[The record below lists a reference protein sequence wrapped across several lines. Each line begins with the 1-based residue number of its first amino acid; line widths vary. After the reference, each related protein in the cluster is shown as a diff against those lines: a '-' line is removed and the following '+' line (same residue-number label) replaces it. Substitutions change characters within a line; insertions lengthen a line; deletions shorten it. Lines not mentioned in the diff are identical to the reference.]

1 MMNDRVRNVL
11 LVTKGHPFVREA
23 FLEMFD
29 SLRSTEHPA
38 TYEHVEHPEA
48 QDRLHPDRLGEVD
61 AIVFYDMPGLTFT
74 RSDPP
79 LELTDP
85 SPAFVEGFEAL
96 LRQGVGMV
104 FMHHAMAG
112 WPTWDRYAE
121 IVGGRFL
128 YAPATFR
135 GEPWP
140 DSGYLLDVEHTAEVL
155 APDHPVCAGLPHE
168 FVLRDELYLT
178 PPIAAGVTP
187 LVRTRFPMTHDHFF
201 GTTNAISGR
210 RDDRTGWTHPDG
222 PDLIAWTHRVDSST
236 VVYLQPGDGPSSY
249 ADPNV
254 RRLLSNA
261 IAFVSP

>member
-1 MMNDRVRNVL
+1 MNDRVRNVL

-29 SLRSTEHPA
+29 SLRSAEHPA

-79 LELTDP
+79 LELIDP

-96 LRQGVGMV
+96 LRQGVGVV

-135 GEPWP
+135 GESWP

-210 RDDRTGWTHPDG
+210 RDDRTGWTHPAG
-222 PDLIAWTHRVDSST
+222 PDLLAWTHLVDAST